1 MMCLRA
7 LKIERRELL
16 YVLGEEDETAGLRDE
31 AEVTWHRIENTYCQS
46 GIRDAC
52 AECTTDIAAL
62 QRAG

>member
-16 YVLGEEDETAGLRDE
+16 YIQGEEDETVGLRDE
-31 AEVTWHRIENTYCQS
+31 AEVTWHKIENICQS
-46 GIRDAC
+46 RIRDAC